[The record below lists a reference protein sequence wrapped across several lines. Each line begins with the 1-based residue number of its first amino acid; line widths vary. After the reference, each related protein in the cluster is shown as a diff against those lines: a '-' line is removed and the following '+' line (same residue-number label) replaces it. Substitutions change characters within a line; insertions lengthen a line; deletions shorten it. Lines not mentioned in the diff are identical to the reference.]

1 MAQVPPY
8 EIPEE
13 APPRKRKSN
22 TVLWVILI
30 VVVGGGCMGLILLAA
45 ILYPVFEQAR
55 LAAQRSA
62 CMSNMRQLARGN
74 LMYAAEYDETFPR
87 KDDWFTAVAP
97 YTARMRRIRCP
108 IAAKNQGPET
118 VGYGMNVALTG
129 HKAPSREKV

>member
-1 MAQVPPY
+1 
-8 EIPEE
+8 
-13 APPRKRKSN
+13 
-22 TVLWVILI
+22 
-30 VVVGGGCMGLILLAA
+30 
-45 ILYPVFEQAR
+45 
-55 LAAQRSA
+55 
-62 CMSNMRQLARGN
+62 MRQLARGN

-129 HKAPSREKV
+129 HKAPSREKVLVLIFESQDTKRGAFGGKHDIANPGRHGSGSRRGNNFSYTDGSAKFMADADNPGKWEP